1 MPSTEMQN
9 PLLSEWA
16 GALELPPFEAI
27 RPDHFRPAF
36 DRALADHRAE
46 IDAIAENPAP
56 PDFENTIAAL
66 ERSGR
71 RLERVAGVFFVLAGA
86 DTSDEIEA
94 IERDI
99 SPLLARHNNALYL
112 NRALYSR
119 IADLYDR
126 RDTLSLDAEQARV
139 LERYHTRF
147 VRSGAALD
155 KKAQDRLAAINERLA
170 SVGTQFGQN
179 VLADEKS
186 FVMVL
191 EESDLAGL
199 PDFARV
205 AARAAADERGHPGKY
220 VITLARS
227 SIETFLQFSAR
238 RDLREK
244 AFQAW
249 ISRGENGGATDNRA
263 LIAEMVALRAER
275 AKLLGFANFAD
286 YRLDD
291 QMAKTPQAARQLLDE
306 VWGRALTKAAVERDA
321 LQAMIAE
328 EGGNFALAPH
338 DWRYYTEKLR
348 KARYDLDEAEIK
360 PYFQLDKMI
369 EAAFETA
376 RRLFGLS
383 FKRVDAALYHPDARA
398 WNVTDAQ
405 GRHVALFIGDYFAR
419 PSKHSGAWMTSL
431 RDQEKLTGN
440 IRPIVLN
447 ICNFSKPAAGEPAL
461 LSFDDARTLFHEFGH
476 ALHGMLSD
484 VTYPLIA
491 GTAVP
496 SDFVELPSQLYEHW
510 LEVPEILQ
518 KYALHASTGEP
529 MPKALL
535 DRLLA
540 TRTFNQGFATIEYT
554 ACALVDLDL
563 HSLPDATALD
573 VAAFERKDLERIA
586 MPPEI
591 VMRHRLPHFQHLFS
605 GGGYAAGYYS
615 YMWSEVLDAD
625 AFAAFEE
632 TGNAFDPAT
641 AKRLRDYVYS
651 AGNRRDPAD
660 AYKAFR
666 GRLPTVDALLKKR
679 GLVEVHGAVFNRL
692 AGGCLLKTGKP
703 NDLAQCGPSP
713 RCCGRAACG
722 RRRGRARDP
731 CRRRQCHRSD
741 ARNGCVHRGGLS
753 AHEPHWRRRFL
764 AGPGAVR
771 PRAGADGRRSGRRQG
786 DTAALS

>member
-1 MPSTEMQN
+1 MPSAENQN
-9 PLLSEWA
+9 PLLSQWA
-16 GALELPPFEAI
+16 GALELPPFETI
-27 RPDHFRPAF
+27 RPDHFRTAF
-36 DRALADHRAE
+36 DLALADHRTE
-46 IDAIAENPAP
+46 IDTIAENPAP

-71 RLERVAGVFFVLAGA
+71 ALERVAGIFFVLAGA

-112 NRALYSR
+112 NGPLYSR
-119 IADLYDR
+119 IADLYAR
-126 RDTLSLDAEQARV
+126 RAALSLDAEQARV

-155 KKAQDRLAAINERLA
+155 KRAQDRLAAVNERLA
-170 SVGTQFGQN
+170 TLGTRFGQN

-186 FVMVL
+186 FAMVL
-191 EESDLAGL
+191 EEGDLAGL
-199 PDFARV
+199 PEFARA
-205 AARAAADERGHPGKY
+205 AARAAADARGHPGKY
-220 VITLARS
+220 VVTLARS
-227 SIETFLQFSAR
+227 SVESFLQFSSR

-244 AFQAW
+244 ALQAW
-249 ISRGENGGATDNRA
+249 ISRGENGGQTDNRA

-291 QMAKTPQAARQLLDE
+291 QMAKTPQAVRKLLGD
-306 VWGRALTKAAVERDA
+306 VWGRALTKAAAERDA
-321 LQAMIAE
+321 LQAMISE

-338 DWRYYTEKLR
+338 DWRYYAEKLR

-360 PYFQLDKMI
+360 PYFQLEKMI

-376 RRLFGLS
+376 HRLFGLS
-383 FKRVDAALYHPDARA
+383 FEPVDAVLYHPDARA
-398 WNVTDAQ
+398 WNVTDAK
-405 GRHVALFIGDYFAR
+405 GDHVALFIGDYFAR

-431 RDQEKLTGN
+431 RDQEKLAGN

-447 ICNFSKPAAGEPAL
+447 ICNFSKPADGEAAL

-484 VTYPLIA
+484 VTYPLLA

-518 KYALHASTGEP
+518 KYALHAHTGQR

-540 TRTFNQGFATIEYT
+540 TRTFNQGFATVEYT

-563 HSLPDATALD
+563 HALPDATALD
-573 VAAFERKDLERIA
+573 VAAFERDDLARIA

-632 TGNAFDPAT
+632 TGNVFDPVMAR
-641 AKRLRDYVYS
+641 RLHDYVYS
-651 AGNRRDPAD
+651 AGNRRDPTE

-679 GLVEVHGAVFNRL
+679 GLVETGVGA
-692 AGGCLLKTGKP
+692 
-703 NDLAQCGPSP
+703 
-713 RCCGRAACG
+713 
-722 RRRGRARDP
+722 
-731 CRRRQCHRSD
+731 H
-741 ARNGCVHRGGLS
+741 
-753 AHEPHWRRRFL
+753 
-764 AGPGAVR
+764 
-771 PRAGADGRRSGRRQG
+771 
-786 DTAALS
+786 

>member
-1 MPSTEMQN
+1 MQN
-9 PLLSEWA
+9 PLLAEWA
-16 GALELPPFEAI
+16 GVLELPPFEAI
-27 RPDHFRPAF
+27 RPAHFRPAF

-56 PDFENTIAAL
+56 ANFENTIAAL

-71 RLERVAGVFFVLAGA
+71 ALERVASVFFVLAGA

-119 IADLYDR
+119 IADLYDK
-126 RDTLSLDAEQARV
+126 RDVLSLDAEQARV

-147 VRSGAALD
+147 VRSGAALERP
-155 KKAQDRLAAINERLA
+155 AQDRLAAINERLA
-170 SVGTQFGQN
+170 SLGTQFGQN

-186 FVMVL
+186 FTMVL
-191 EESDLAGL
+191 EEGDLVGL
-199 PDFARV
+199 PEFARA

-220 VITLARS
+220 AITLARS
-227 SIETFLQFSAR
+227 SIETFLQFASR
-238 RDLREK
+238 RDLRET

-249 ISRGENGGATDNRA
+249 IARGENGGTTDNRA
-263 LIAEMVALRAER
+263 LIGEMVALRAER

-291 QMAKTPQAARQLLDE
+291 QMAKTPQAARRLLDE
-306 VWGRALTKAAVERDA
+306 VWGRALTKATVERDA

-338 DWRYYTEKLR
+338 DWRYYAEKLR

-383 FKRVDAALYHPDARA
+383 FKPVDAALYHSDARA

-440 IRPIVLN
+440 IRPIILN
-447 ICNFSKPAAGEPAL
+447 VCNFSKPAAGQPAL

-484 VTYPLIA
+484 VTYPLLA

-518 KYALHASTGEP
+518 KYALHSRTGEP

-540 TRTFNQGFATIEYT
+540 TRTFNQGFATVEYT

-563 HSLPDATALD
+563 HSLPDAKVLD
-573 VAAFERKDLERIA
+573 VTAFERKDLERIA

-632 TGNAFDPAT
+632 TGNPFDPAT

-679 GLVEVHGAVFNRL
+679 GLVEV
-692 AGGCLLKTGKP
+692 
-703 NDLAQCGPSP
+703 
-713 RCCGRAACG
+713 
-722 RRRGRARDP
+722 
-731 CRRRQCHRSD
+731 
-741 ARNGCVHRGGLS
+741 
-753 AHEPHWRRRFL
+753 
-764 AGPGAVR
+764 
-771 PRAGADGRRSGRRQG
+771 
-786 DTAALS
+786 TAP

>member
-1 MPSTEMQN
+1 
-9 PLLSEWA
+9 
-16 GALELPPFEAI
+16 
-27 RPDHFRPAF
+27 
-36 DRALADHRAE
+36 
-46 IDAIAENPAP
+46 
-56 PDFENTIAAL
+56 
-66 ERSGR
+66 
-71 RLERVAGVFFVLAGA
+71 VFFVLAGA

-94 IERDI
+94 VERDV

-112 NRALYSR
+112 NRALYAR
-119 IADLYDR
+119 IADLYTR
-126 RDTLSLDAEQARV
+126 RDALSLDAEQARV
-139 LERYHTRF
+139 LERYHARF
-147 VRSGAALD
+147 VRSGAAVE
-155 KKAQDRLAAINERLA
+155 KPAQDRLAAINERLA
-170 SVGTQFGQN
+170 SLGTQFGQN
-179 VLADEKS
+179 VLSDEKS

-199 PDFARV
+199 PDFAMA
-205 AARAAADERGHPGKY
+205 AARAAADDRGHPGKY

-227 SIETFLQFSAR
+227 SVETFLQFSSR

-249 ISRGENGGATDNRA
+249 IARGENGGETDNRT

-291 QMAKTPQAARQLLDE
+291 QMAKTPQAARKLLDE
-306 VWGRALTKAAVERDA
+306 VWGKALTKAAVERDS

-338 DWRYYTEKLR
+338 DWRYYAEKLR

-360 PYFQLDKMI
+360 PYFQLEKII

-376 RRLFGLS
+376 QRLFGLS
-383 FKRVDAALYHPDARA
+383 FKRVDAALYHPDVRA
-398 WNVTDAQ
+398 WNVSDAK
-405 GRHVALFIGDYFAR
+405 GNRVALFIGDYFAR

-484 VTYPLIA
+484 VTYPLLA

-510 LEVPEILQ
+510 LEVPEVLQ
-518 KYALHASTGEP
+518 EYALHARTGQP

-563 HSLPDATALD
+563 HSLEDAQALD
-573 VAAFERKDLERIA
+573 VTAFERKDLEHIA
-586 MPPEI
+586 MPAEI

-651 AGNRRDPAD
+651 AGNRRDPED

-679 GLVEVHGAVFNRL
+679 GLVGVS
-692 AGGCLLKTGKP
+692 T
-703 NDLAQCGPSP
+703 
-713 RCCGRAACG
+713 
-722 RRRGRARDP
+722 AR
-731 CRRRQCHRSD
+731 
-741 ARNGCVHRGGLS
+741 
-753 AHEPHWRRRFL
+753 
-764 AGPGAVR
+764 
-771 PRAGADGRRSGRRQG
+771 
-786 DTAALS
+786 

>member
-1 MPSTEMQN
+1 MPSADNEN

-16 GALELPPFEAI
+16 GALELPPFQAI
-27 RPDHFRPAF
+27 KPGHFRPAF
-36 DRALADHRAE
+36 DRALAEHRAE
-46 IDAIAENPAP
+46 IDAIAANPAP

-66 ERSGR
+66 ERGGR
-71 RLERVAGVFFVLAGA
+71 ALERVASVFFVLAGA

-94 IERDI
+94 VERDV

-112 NRALYSR
+112 NRALYAR
-119 IADLYDR
+119 IADLYTR
-126 RDTLSLDAEQARV
+126 RDALSLDAEQARV
-139 LERYHTRF
+139 LERYHARF
-147 VRSGAALD
+147 VRSGAAVE
-155 KKAQDRLAAINERLA
+155 KPTQDRLAAINERLA
-170 SVGTQFGQN
+170 SLGTQFGQN
-179 VLADEKS
+179 VLSDEKS

-199 PDFARV
+199 PDFAMA
-205 AARAAADERGHPGKY
+205 AARAAADDRGHPGKY

-227 SIETFLQFSAR
+227 SVETFLQFSSR

-249 ISRGENGGATDNRA
+249 IARGENGGETDNRT

-291 QMAKTPQAARQLLDE
+291 QMAKTPQAARKLLDE
-306 VWGRALTKAAVERDA
+306 VWGKALTKAAVERDS

-338 DWRYYTEKLR
+338 DWRYYAEKLR

-360 PYFQLDKMI
+360 PYFQLEKII

-376 RRLFGLS
+376 QRLFGLS

-398 WNVTDAQ
+398 WNVSDAK
-405 GRHVALFIGDYFAR
+405 GNRVALFIGDYFAR

-484 VTYPLIA
+484 VTYPLLA

-510 LEVPEILQ
+510 LEVPEVLQ
-518 KYALHASTGEP
+518 EYALHARTGQP

-563 HSLPDATALD
+563 HSLEDAQALD
-573 VAAFERKDLERIA
+573 VTAFERKDLEHIA
-586 MPPEI
+586 MPAEI

-651 AGNRRDPAD
+651 AGNRRDPED

-679 GLVEVHGAVFNRL
+679 GLVGVS
-692 AGGCLLKTGKP
+692 T
-703 NDLAQCGPSP
+703 
-713 RCCGRAACG
+713 
-722 RRRGRARDP
+722 AR
-731 CRRRQCHRSD
+731 
-741 ARNGCVHRGGLS
+741 
-753 AHEPHWRRRFL
+753 
-764 AGPGAVR
+764 
-771 PRAGADGRRSGRRQG
+771 
-786 DTAALS
+786 

>member
-1 MPSTEMQN
+1 MKQTETQN

-16 GALELPPFEAI
+16 GALELPPFGAI
-27 RPDHFRPAF
+27 KPDHFRPAF

-46 IDAIAENPAP
+46 IDSIAENPAP
-56 PDFENTIAAL
+56 ANFENTIAAL

-71 RLERVAGVFFVLAGA
+71 VLERVASVFFVLAGA
-86 DTSDEIEA
+86 DTSDEIET

-119 IADLYDR
+119 IAYLYDR

-139 LERYHTRF
+139 LERYHARF
-147 VRSGAALD
+147 VRSGAALE
-155 KKAQDRLAAINERLA
+155 KQAQDRLAAINERLA
-170 SVGTQFGQN
+170 TLGTQFGQN
-179 VLADEKS
+179 VLSDEKS

-199 PDFARV
+199 PNF
-205 AARAAADERGHPGKY
+205 ARAAAQAAAEERGHSGKY

-227 SIETFLQFSAR
+227 SVETFLQFSSR

-249 ISRGENGGATDNRA
+249 IARGENGGATDNRG

-275 AKLLGFANFAD
+275 ARLLGFANFAD

-291 QMAKTPQAARQLLDE
+291 QMAKTPQAARNLLDE
-306 VWGRALTKAAVERDA
+306 VWDRALTKAAVERDA

-348 KARYDLDEAEIK
+348 KARYDLDETEVK
-360 PYFQLDKMI
+360 PHFRLENMI

-383 FKRVDAALYHPDARA
+383 FKRVDAALYHRDARA
-398 WNVTDAQ
+398 WEVTDAQ

-440 IRPIVLN
+440 VRPIVLN
-447 ICNFSKPAAGEPAL
+447 ICNFSKPASGEPAL

-518 KYALHASTGEP
+518 KYALHAGTGEP
-529 MPKALL
+529 LPKALL

-563 HSLPDATALD
+563 HSLPDAAALD

-632 TGNAFDPAT
+632 TGDPFDPAT

-666 GRLPTVDALLKKR
+666 GRLPSIDALLKKR
-679 GLVEVHGAVFNRL
+679 GLV
-692 AGGCLLKTGKP
+692 
-703 NDLAQCGPSP
+703 
-713 RCCGRAACG
+713 
-722 RRRGRARDP
+722 
-731 CRRRQCHRSD
+731 D
-741 ARNGCVHRGGLS
+741 A
-753 AHEPHWRRRFL
+753 
-764 AGPGAVR
+764 
-771 PRAGADGRRSGRRQG
+771 
-786 DTAALS
+786 TASSR

>member
-1 MPSTEMQN
+1 MQSTGREN
-9 PLLSEWA
+9 PLLAEWA
-16 GALELPPFEAI
+16 GALELPPFGSIKA
-27 RPDHFRPAF
+27 RHFRPAF

-46 IDAIAENPAP
+46 IDAIVANPAAP
-56 PDFENTIAAL
+56 SFENTIVAL
-66 ERSGR
+66 EKSGR
-71 RLERVAGVFFVLAGA
+71 ALERVASVFFVLAGA

-94 IERDI
+94 IEREV
-99 SPLLARHNNALYL
+99 SPLLARHSNALYL

-119 IADLYDR
+119 IADLYQG
-126 RDTLSLDAEQARV
+126 RDGLLLDAEQTRV

-147 VRSGAALD
+147 LRAGAALE
-155 KKAQDRLAAINERLA
+155 KAEQGRLAEINERLA
-170 SVGTQFGQN
+170 SLGTQFGQN

-186 FVMVL
+186 FVMEL
-191 EESDLAGL
+191 EEDDLAGL
-199 PDFARV
+199 PDFARA
-205 AARAAADERGHPGKY
+205 AARAAAEERGRPGKY

-227 SIETFLQFSAR
+227 SVETFLQFSAR

-249 ISRGENGGATDNRA
+249 IRRGENGGGTDNRA

-275 AKLLGFANFAD
+275 AKLLGFATFAD

-291 QMAKTPQAARQLLDE
+291 QMAKTPQAARALLDE
-306 VWGRALTKAAVERDA
+306 VWSRALTKASAERDA
-321 LQAMIAE
+321 LQGMIAQ
-328 EGGNFALAPH
+328 EGGNFTLSPH
-338 DWRYYTEKLR
+338 DWRYYAEKLR
-348 KARYDLDEAEIK
+348 KTRYDLDESEIK
-360 PYFQLDKMI
+360 PYFQLEKMI
-369 EAAFETA
+369 EAAFDTA
-376 RRLFGLS
+376 GRLFGLS
-383 FKRVDAALYHPDARA
+383 FKPVNAPLYHADARA

-431 RDQEKLTGN
+431 RDQEKLSGDV
-440 IRPIVLN
+440 RPVVLN
-447 ICNFSKPAAGEPAL
+447 VCNFSKPAAGQPAL

-484 VTYPLIA
+484 VTYPLLA

-510 LEVPEILQ
+510 LEVPEILR
-518 KYALHASTGEP
+518 KYALHARTGEP
-529 MPKALL
+529 MPKSLL

-540 TRTFNQGFATIEYT
+540 TRTFNQGFATVEYT

-563 HSLPDATALD
+563 HSLPDTATLD
-573 VAAFERKDLERIA
+573 VTAFERKDLERIA

-591 VMRHRLPHFQHLFS
+591 VKRHRLPHFQHLFT

-641 AKRLRDYVYS
+641 ARRLRDCIYS
-651 AGNRRDPAD
+651 AGNRREPAE

-679 GLVEVHGAVFNRL
+679 GLV
-692 AGGCLLKTGKP
+692 
-703 NDLAQCGPSP
+703 D
-713 RCCGRAACG
+713 AASS
-722 RRRGRARDP
+722 R
-731 CRRRQCHRSD
+731 
-741 ARNGCVHRGGLS
+741 
-753 AHEPHWRRRFL
+753 
-764 AGPGAVR
+764 
-771 PRAGADGRRSGRRQG
+771 
-786 DTAALS
+786 

>member
-1 MPSTEMQN
+1 MPSADNEN

-16 GALELPPFEAI
+16 GALELPPFQAI
-27 RPDHFRPAF
+27 KPGHFRPAF
-36 DRALADHRAE
+36 DRALAEHRAE
-46 IDAIAENPAP
+46 IDAIAANPAP

-66 ERSGR
+66 ERGGR
-71 RLERVAGVFFVLAGA
+71 ALERVASVFFVLAGA

-94 IERDI
+94 VERDV
-99 SPLLARHNNALYL
+99 SPLLARHNNTLYL
-112 NRALYSR
+112 NRALYAR
-119 IADLYDR
+119 IADLYTR
-126 RDTLSLDAEQARV
+126 RDALSLDAEQARV
-139 LERYHTRF
+139 LERYHARF
-147 VRSGAALD
+147 VRSGAAV
-155 KKAQDRLAAINERLA
+155 KKPAQDRLAAINERLA
-170 SVGTQFGQN
+170 SLGTQFGQN
-179 VLADEKS
+179 VLSDEKS

-199 PDFARV
+199 PDFAMA
-205 AARAAADERGHPGKY
+205 AARAAADDRGHPGKY

-227 SIETFLQFSAR
+227 SVETFLQFSSR

-249 ISRGENGGATDNRA
+249 IARGENGGETDNRT

-291 QMAKTPQAARQLLDE
+291 QMAKTPQAARKLLDE
-306 VWGRALTKAAVERDA
+306 VWGKALTKAAVERDS

-338 DWRYYTEKLR
+338 DWRYYAEKLR

-360 PYFQLDKMI
+360 PYFQLEKII

-376 RRLFGLS
+376 QRLFGLS
-383 FKRVDAALYHPDARA
+383 FKRVDAALYHPDVRA
-398 WNVTDAQ
+398 WNVSDAK
-405 GRHVALFIGDYFAR
+405 GNRVALFIGDYFAR

-484 VTYPLIA
+484 VTYPLLA

-510 LEVPEILQ
+510 LEVPEVLQ
-518 KYALHASTGEP
+518 EYALHARTGQP

-563 HSLPDATALD
+563 HSLEDAQALD
-573 VAAFERKDLERIA
+573 VTAFERKDLEHIA
-586 MPPEI
+586 MPAEI

-651 AGNRRDPAD
+651 AGNRRDPED

-679 GLVEVHGAVFNRL
+679 GLVGVS
-692 AGGCLLKTGKP
+692 T
-703 NDLAQCGPSP
+703 
-713 RCCGRAACG
+713 
-722 RRRGRARDP
+722 AR
-731 CRRRQCHRSD
+731 
-741 ARNGCVHRGGLS
+741 
-753 AHEPHWRRRFL
+753 
-764 AGPGAVR
+764 
-771 PRAGADGRRSGRRQG
+771 
-786 DTAALS
+786 